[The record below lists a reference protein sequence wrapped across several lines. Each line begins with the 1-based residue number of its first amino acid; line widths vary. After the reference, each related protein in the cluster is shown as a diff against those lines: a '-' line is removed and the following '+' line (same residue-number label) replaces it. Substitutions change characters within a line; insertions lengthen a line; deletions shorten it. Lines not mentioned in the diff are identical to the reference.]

1 MPNGATETYEV
12 IDPDFHE
19 GGSFIPAGYQIV
31 HKNLGLPELATKL
44 FQLDKVTMNKAPYWR
59 FINKI

>member
-19 GGSFIPAGYQIV
+19 GGSLIPAGYQIV

-44 FQLDKVTMNKAPYWR
+44 FQLD
-59 FINKI
+59 